1 MLEERIIS
9 SSETLEDVKIQ
20 KNLRP
25 KRFSDYIGQDK
36 VKTKLKVYVEAARV
50 RGEALDHCLFYGPPG
65 LGKTTLAQ
73 IIANELEVNI
83 HITSGPSIERPGDL
97 VALLTNL
104 QPYDLLFIDEIHR
117 LNRAVEEVLY
127 SAMEDYVL
135 DIIIGKGPSARSL
148 RMDLPPF
155 TLIGA
160 TTRAGS
166 LSSPLRDRFG
176 IIERLQFYS
185 VDELAEIINVN
196 ARFLNV
202 PIEPDGA
209 RLIASRSRGTPRIA
223 NRLLNRVRDF
233 AQVEGQGLIDAQIA
247 SYALDRLEVDA
258 AGMDKLDRDLLMTIM
273 EQYKGGPV
281 GLDTLAASIGEE
293 RVTLEDVCEPFLL
306 QEGFLARTP
315 RGRVA
320 TEKAYRHFGLPLPK
334 RLQPDVEES
343 QQIEM
348 FRADEGGEENDHEDQ

>member
-9 SSETLEDVKIQ
+9 PSESIEDVKIQ

-25 KRFSDYIGQDK
+25 KRFSDYIGQEK

-83 HITSGPSIERPGDL
+83 HITSGPSIERAGDL
-97 VALLTNL
+97 VALLTNI

-185 VDELAEIINVN
+185 TDELAQIIDIN
-196 ARFLNV
+196 AGHLDV
-202 PIEPDGA
+202 PIESDGA

-233 AQVEGQGLIDAQIA
+233 AQVEGEGVINAEIA
-247 SYALDRLEVDA
+247 RYALDRLEVDE
-258 AGMDKLDRDLLMTIM
+258 AGLDKLDRDLLMTIM

-293 RVTLEDVCEPFLL
+293 RVTLEDVCEPYLL

-320 TEKAYRHFGLPLPK
+320 TEKAYNHFGLPMPK
-334 RLQPDVEES
+334 RMQEQNQQETLFINEE
-343 QQIEM
+343 
-348 FRADEGGEENDHEDQ
+348 GEETTINEDK

>member
-1 MLEERIIS
+1 MLEERIIAS
-9 SSETLEDVKIQ
+9 TEISEDIRAQ
-20 KNLRP
+20 KTLRP
-25 KRFSDYIGQDK
+25 KRFDDYIGQQQ
-36 VKTKLKVYVEAARV
+36 VKEKLLVYVEAAKV

-73 IIANELEVNI
+73 IIANALEVSI

-104 QPYDLLFIDEIHR
+104 QPYDVIFIDEIHR
-117 LNRAVEEVLY
+117 LNRSVEEVLY

-185 VDELAEIINVN
+185 VEDLTEIIKKN
-196 ARFLNV
+196 ASFLDI
-202 PIEPDGA
+202 PIEDAGA
-209 RLIASRSRGTPRIA
+209 MRIASRSRGTPRIA

-233 AQVEGQGLIDAQIA
+233 AQVEGIGEIDEEI
-247 SYALDRLEVDA
+247 SNYALDKLEVDD
-258 AGMDKLDRDLLMTIM
+258 AGLDRLDRALLLTII

-293 RVTLEDVCEPFLL
+293 RITLEDVCEPYLL

-320 TEKAYRHFGLPLPK
+320 TEKSYRHLNLKIPK
-334 RLQPDVEES
+334 SMQTISIQFDNQEE
-343 QQIEM
+343 
-348 FRADEGGEENDHEDQ
+348 EEQETTL

>member
-1 MLEERIIS
+1 MLEERIIAS
-9 SSETLEDVKIQ
+9 TEISEDIRAQ
-20 KNLRP
+20 KTLRP
-25 KRFSDYIGQDK
+25 KRFDDYIGQQQ
-36 VKTKLKVYVEAARV
+36 VKEKLLVYVEAAKV

-73 IIANELEVNI
+73 IIANALEVSI

-104 QPYDLLFIDEIHR
+104 QPYDVIFIDEIHR
-117 LNRAVEEVLY
+117 LNRSVEEVLY

-185 VDELAEIINVN
+185 VEDLAEIIKKN
-196 ARFLNV
+196 ASFLDI
-202 PIEPDGA
+202 PIEDAGA
-209 RLIASRSRGTPRIA
+209 MRIASRSRGTPRIA

-233 AQVEGQGLIDAQIA
+233 AQVEGIGEIDEEI
-247 SYALDRLEVDA
+247 SNYALDKLEVDD
-258 AGMDKLDRDLLMTIM
+258 AGLDRLDRALLLTII

-293 RVTLEDVCEPFLL
+293 RITLEDVCEPYLL

-320 TEKAYRHFGLPLPK
+320 TEKSYRHLNLKIPK
-334 RLQPDVEES
+334 SMQTISIQFDNQEE
-343 QQIEM
+343 
-348 FRADEGGEENDHEDQ
+348 EE

>member
-1 MLEERIIS
+1 MLEERIIAS
-9 SSETLEDVKIQ
+9 TEITEDARTQ
-20 KNLRP
+20 KVLRP
-25 KRFSDYIGQDK
+25 KRFDDYIGQK
-36 VKTKLKVYVEAARV
+36 QVKEKLLVYVEAAKV

-73 IIANELEVNI
+73 IIANALEVSI

-104 QPYDLLFIDEIHR
+104 QPYDVIFIDEIHR
-117 LNRAVEEVLY
+117 LNRSVEEVLY

-176 IIERLQFYS
+176 IIERLQFYTAK
-185 VDELAEIINVN
+185 ELTDIIKKN
-196 ARFLNV
+196 ARFLEI
-202 PIEPDGA
+202 PIENDGA
-209 RLIASRSRGTPRIA
+209 MSIASRSRGTPRIA

-233 AQVEGQGLIDAQIA
+233 AQVEGVGKIDEAI
-247 SYALDRLEVDA
+247 SIYALDKLEVDT
-258 AGMDKLDRDLLMTIM
+258 AGLDRLDRALLSTII

-281 GLDTLAASIGEE
+281 GMDTLAASIGEE
-293 RVTLEDVCEPFLL
+293 RVTLEDVCEPYLL

-315 RGRVA
+315 RGRIA
-320 TEKAYRHFGLPLPK
+320 TEKAYRHLNVQMPLVQEK
-334 RLQPDVEES
+334 ISIQFYNQEDEE
-343 QQIEM
+343 
-348 FRADEGGEENDHEDQ
+348 

>member
-9 SSETLEDVKIQ
+9 PSESIEDVKIQ

-25 KRFSDYIGQDK
+25 KRFSDYIGQEK

-83 HITSGPSIERPGDL
+83 HITSGPSIERAGDL
-97 VALLTNL
+97 VALLTNI

-185 VDELAEIINVN
+185 TDELAQIIDIN
-196 ARFLNV
+196 AHHLDV
-202 PIEPDGA
+202 PIESDGA

-233 AQVEGQGLIDAQIA
+233 AQVEGEGVINAEIA
-247 SYALDRLEVDA
+247 RYALDRLEVDE
-258 AGMDKLDRDLLMTIM
+258 AGLDKLDRDLLLTIM

-293 RVTLEDVCEPFLL
+293 RVTLEDVCEPYLL

-320 TEKAYRHFGLPLPK
+320 TEKAYNHFGLPMPK
-334 RLQPDVEES
+334 CMQEQNQQETLFINEE
-343 QQIEM
+343 
-348 FRADEGGEENDHEDQ
+348 GEETTINEDK

>member
-1 MLEERIIS
+1 MLEERIVS
-9 SSETLEDVKIQ
+9 SAEIVEDSRVQ

-25 KRFSDYIGQDK
+25 KRFHDYIGQEAIK
-36 VKTKLKVYVEAARV
+36 SKMQIYVEAARN

-97 VALLTNL
+97 VALLTNI
-104 QPYDLLFIDEIHR
+104 QPYDLIFIDEIHR
-117 LNRAVEEVLY
+117 LNRSVEEVLY

-135 DIIIGKGPSARSL
+135 DIIIGKGPSARSM

-155 TLIGA
+155 TLVGA

-185 VDELAEIINVN
+185 HEELAYIIKMN
-196 ARFLNV
+196 AKFLNV
-202 PIEPDGA
+202 PIEDDGA
-209 RLIASRSRGTPRIA
+209 MLIASRSRGTPRIA

-233 AQVEGQGLIDAQIA
+233 AQVEGVGLIDEAIGR
-247 SYALDRLEVDA
+247 YALDKLEVDE
-258 AGMDKLDRDLLMTIM
+258 AGLDRLDRELLMTIIRS
-273 EQYKGGPV
+273 YKGGPV
-281 GLDTLAASIGEE
+281 GLDTLAASVGEE

-315 RGRVA
+315 RGRMA
-320 TEKAYRHFGLPLPK
+320 TEKAYKHFGLVVPK
-334 RLQPDVEES
+334 HAEMASLQLNMYEE
-343 QQIEM
+343 
-348 FRADEGGEENDHEDQ
+348 EGENTLNENE

>member
-9 SSETLEDVKIQ
+9 PSESIEDVKIQ

-25 KRFSDYIGQDK
+25 KRFSDYIGQEK

-83 HITSGPSIERPGDL
+83 HITSGPSIERAGDL
-97 VALLTNL
+97 VALLTNI

-185 VDELAEIINVN
+185 TDELAQIIDIN
-196 ARFLNV
+196 ARHLDV
-202 PIEPDGA
+202 PIEFDGA

-233 AQVEGQGLIDAQIA
+233 AQVEGEGVINAEIA
-247 SYALDRLEVDA
+247 RYALDRLEVDE
-258 AGMDKLDRDLLMTIM
+258 AGLDKLDRDLLLTIM

-293 RVTLEDVCEPFLL
+293 RVTLEDVCEPYLL

-320 TEKAYRHFGLPLPK
+320 TEKAYNHFGLPMPK
-334 RLQPDVEES
+334 RMQEQNQQETLFINEE
-343 QQIEM
+343 
-348 FRADEGGEENDHEDQ
+348 GEETTINEDK

>member
-1 MLEERIIS
+1 MLEERIVS
-9 SSETLEDVKIQ
+9 SDEILEDVTAQ
-20 KNLRP
+20 RALRP
-25 KRFSDYIGQDK
+25 KRFEDYIGQEQ
-36 VKTKLKVYVEAARV
+36 VKDKLKVYVEAARV

-104 QPYDLLFIDEIHR
+104 QPHDLLFIDEIHR
-117 LNRAVEEVLY
+117 LNRHVEEVLY

-176 IIERLQFYS
+176 IIERLQFYRI
-185 VDELAEIINVN
+185 DELKRIIEVN
-196 ARFLNV
+196 ANFMHV
-202 PIEPDGA
+202 PIEDDGA

-233 AQVEGQGLIDAQIA
+233 AQVEGQGRIDETISQ
-247 SYALDRLEVDA
+247 YALDRLQVDQ
-258 AGMDKLDRDLLMTIM
+258 AGLDQLDRALLLTII
-273 EQYKGGPV
+273 EQYNGGPV

-315 RGRVA
+315 RGRVV
-320 TEKAYRHFGLPLPK
+320 TEKAYHHFNMRMP
-334 RLQPDVEES
+334 
-343 QQIEM
+343 QIEN
-348 FRADEGGEENDHEDQ
+348 NDSMSDIE

>member
-9 SSETLEDVKIQ
+9 PSESIEDVKIQ

-25 KRFSDYIGQDK
+25 KRFSDYIGQEK

-83 HITSGPSIERPGDL
+83 HITSGPSIERAGDL
-97 VALLTNL
+97 VALLTNI

-185 VDELAEIINVN
+185 TDELAQIIDIN
-196 ARFLNV
+196 ARHLDV

-233 AQVEGQGLIDAQIA
+233 AQVEGEGVINAEIA
-247 SYALDRLEVDA
+247 RYALDRLEVDE
-258 AGMDKLDRDLLMTIM
+258 AGLDKLDRDLLMTIM

-293 RVTLEDVCEPFLL
+293 RVTLEDVCEPYLL

-320 TEKAYRHFGLPLPK
+320 TEKAYNHFGLPMPK
-334 RLQPDVEES
+334 RMQEQNQQETLFINEE
-343 QQIEM
+343 
-348 FRADEGGEENDHEDQ
+348 GEETTINEDK

>member
-9 SSETLEDVKIQ
+9 SNEIIEDVKIQ

-25 KRFSDYIGQDK
+25 KRFSDYIGQNR

-73 IIANELEVNI
+73 IIANEMEVNI

-185 VDELAEIINVN
+185 VEELAQIININ
-196 ARFLNV
+196 ARYLDIPVND
-202 PIEPDGA
+202 DGA

-233 AQVEGQGLIDAQIA
+233 AQVEGQGIIDVDIA

-258 AGMDKLDRDLLMTIM
+258 AGLDKLDRDLLLTIM

-293 RVTLEDVCEPFLL
+293 RVTLEDVCEPYLL

-320 TEKAYRHFGLPLPK
+320 TEKAYQHFGKPMPK
-334 RLQPDVEES
+334 KMLEAS
-343 QQIEM
+343 QQIEI
-348 FRADEGGEENDHEDQ
+348 FAAEDGGDIETDEDK

>member
-1 MLEERIIS
+1 MS
-9 SSETLEDVKIQ
+9 SNEIMEDVTAQ
-20 KNLRP
+20 RALRP
-25 KRFSDYIGQDK
+25 KRFSDYIGQEQ
-36 VKTKLKVYVEAARV
+36 VKNKLKVYVEAARV

-73 IIANELEVNI
+73 IIANELEVSI
-83 HITSGPSIERPGDL
+83 HITSGPSIDRPGDL

-104 QPYDLLFIDEIHR
+104 QPHDLLFIDEIHR
-117 LNRAVEEVLY
+117 LNRHVEEVLY

-176 IIERLQFYS
+176 IIERLQFYGI
-185 VDELAEIINVN
+185 DELKRIIEVN
-196 ARFLNV
+196 AAYMHV
-202 PIEPDGA
+202 PIEEDGA

-233 AQVEGQGLIDAQIA
+233 AQVEGQGQIDESI
-247 SYALDRLEVDA
+247 SRYALDRLEVDK
-258 AGMDKLDRDLLMTIM
+258 AGLDQLDRALLLTII

-320 TEKAYRHFGLPLPK
+320 TEKAYRHFDMRMPQL
-334 RLQPDVEES
+334 
-343 QQIEM
+343 
-348 FRADEGGEENDHEDQ
+348 ENNDAMTEID

>member
-9 SSETLEDVKIQ
+9 PSESLEDVKIQ

-25 KRFSDYIGQDK
+25 KRFSDYIGQEK

-83 HITSGPSIERPGDL
+83 HITSGPSIERAGDL

-185 VDELAEIINVN
+185 VDELAQIININ
-196 ARFLNV
+196 ARHLEV
-202 PIEPDGA
+202 PIEGSGA
-209 RLIASRSRGTPRIA
+209 QLIASRSRGTPRIA

-233 AQVEGQGLIDAQIA
+233 AQVEGEGLIDAAIA
-247 SYALDRLEVDA
+247 RYALDRLEVDE
-258 AGMDKLDRDLLMTIM
+258 AGLDRLDRDLLLTIM

-320 TEKAYRHFGLPLPK
+320 TEKAYQHFGRPMPK
-334 RLQPDVEES
+334 RMQETAEQMDIFSNE
-343 QQIEM
+343 QG
-348 FRADEGGEENDHEDQ
+348 DDTTTNEDQ

>member
-9 SSETLEDVKIQ
+9 PSESIEDVKIQ

-25 KRFSDYIGQDK
+25 KRFSDYIGQEK

-83 HITSGPSIERPGDL
+83 HITSGPSIERAGDL
-97 VALLTNL
+97 VALLTNI

-185 VDELAEIINVN
+185 TDELAQIIDIN
-196 ARFLNV
+196 ARYLDV
-202 PIEPDGA
+202 PIEADGA

-233 AQVEGQGLIDAQIA
+233 AQVEGEGVINAEIA
-247 SYALDRLEVDA
+247 RYALDRLEVDE
-258 AGMDKLDRDLLMTIM
+258 AGLDKLDRDLLMTII

-293 RVTLEDVCEPFLL
+293 RVTLEDVCEPYLL

-320 TEKAYRHFGLPLPK
+320 TEKAYNHFDLPMPK
-334 RLQPDVEES
+334 RMQEQNQQETLFINEE
-343 QQIEM
+343 
-348 FRADEGGEENDHEDQ
+348 GEETTINEDK

>member
-1 MLEERIIS
+1 MLEERIVS
-9 SSETLEDVKIQ
+9 SNEIMEDVTAQ
-20 KNLRP
+20 RALRP
-25 KRFSDYIGQDK
+25 KRFSDYIGQEQ
-36 VKTKLKVYVEAARV
+36 VKNKLKVYVEAARV

-73 IIANELEVNI
+73 IIANELEVSI
-83 HITSGPSIERPGDL
+83 HITSGPSIDRPGDL

-104 QPYDLLFIDEIHR
+104 QPHDLLFIDEIHR
-117 LNRAVEEVLY
+117 LNRHVEEVLY

-176 IIERLQFYS
+176 IIERLQFYGI
-185 VDELAEIINVN
+185 DELKCIIEVN
-196 ARFLNV
+196 AAYMHV
-202 PIEPDGA
+202 PIEEDGA

-233 AQVEGQGLIDAQIA
+233 AQVEGQGQIDESI
-247 SYALDRLEVDA
+247 SRYALDRLEVDK
-258 AGMDKLDRDLLMTIM
+258 AGLDQLDRALLLTII

-320 TEKAYRHFGLPLPK
+320 TEKAYRHFDMRMPQL
-334 RLQPDVEES
+334 
-343 QQIEM
+343 
-348 FRADEGGEENDHEDQ
+348 ENNDAMTEID

>member
-1 MLEERIIS
+1 MLEERIVS
-9 SSETLEDVKIQ
+9 SNEIMEDVAAQ
-20 KNLRP
+20 RVLRP
-25 KRFSDYIGQDK
+25 KRFSDYIGQEQ
-36 VKTKLKVYVEAARV
+36 VKNKLKVYVEAARV

-73 IIANELEVNI
+73 IIANELEVSI
-83 HITSGPSIERPGDL
+83 HITSGPSIDRPGDL

-104 QPYDLLFIDEIHR
+104 QPHDLLFIDEIHR
-117 LNRAVEEVLY
+117 LNRHVEEVLY

-176 IIERLQFYS
+176 IIERLQFYGI
-185 VDELAEIINVN
+185 DELKRIIEVN
-196 ARFLNV
+196 ASYMHV
-202 PIEPDGA
+202 PIEEDGA

-233 AQVEGQGLIDAQIA
+233 AQVEGQGRIDETI
-247 SYALDRLEVDA
+247 SRYALDRLEVDK
-258 AGMDKLDRDLLMTIM
+258 AGLDQLDRALLLTII

-320 TEKAYRHFGLPLPK
+320 TEKAYRHFDRRMP
-334 RLQPDVEES
+334 Q
-343 QQIEM
+343 
-348 FRADEGGEENDHEDQ
+348 FENNDAMTDID

>member
-1 MLEERIIS
+1 MLEERIVS
-9 SSETLEDVKIQ
+9 SNEIMEDVTAQ
-20 KNLRP
+20 RALRP
-25 KRFSDYIGQDK
+25 KRFSDYIGQEQ
-36 VKTKLKVYVEAARV
+36 VKNKLKVYVEAARV

-73 IIANELEVNI
+73 IIANELEVSI
-83 HITSGPSIERPGDL
+83 HITSGPSIDRPGDL
-97 VALLTNL
+97 VVLLTNL
-104 QPYDLLFIDEIHR
+104 QPHDLLFIDEIHR
-117 LNRAVEEVLY
+117 LNRHVEEVLY

-176 IIERLQFYS
+176 IIERLQFYGI
-185 VDELAEIINVN
+185 DELKRIIEVN
-196 ARFLNV
+196 AAYMHV
-202 PIEPDGA
+202 PIEEDGA

-233 AQVEGQGLIDAQIA
+233 AQVEGQGQIDESI
-247 SYALDRLEVDA
+247 SRYALDRLEVDK
-258 AGMDKLDRDLLMTIM
+258 AGLDQLDRALLLTII

-320 TEKAYRHFGLPLPK
+320 TEKAYRHFDMRMPQL
-334 RLQPDVEES
+334 
-343 QQIEM
+343 
-348 FRADEGGEENDHEDQ
+348 ENNDAMTEID

>member
-9 SSETLEDVKIQ
+9 PSESIEDVKIQ

-25 KRFSDYIGQDK
+25 KRFSDYIGQEK

-83 HITSGPSIERPGDL
+83 HITSGPSIERAGDL
-97 VALLTNL
+97 VALLTNI

-185 VDELAEIINVN
+185 TDELAQIIDIN
-196 ARFLNV
+196 ARHLDV
-202 PIEPDGA
+202 PIESDGA

-223 NRLLNRVRDF
+223 NRLLRRVRDF
-233 AQVEGQGLIDAQIA
+233 ALIRGNGQVTGGEASAALKRMDVDEHGLDQM
-247 SYALDRLEVDA
+247 DRKLLEVLITHYD
-258 AGMDKLDRDLLMTIM
+258 
-273 EQYKGGPV
+273 GGPV
-281 GLDTLAASIGEE
+281 GIKTLAVACSEE
-293 RVTLEDVCEPFLL
+293 VRTIEDIYEPYLI
-306 QEGFLARTP
+306 QCGFLKRTP
-315 RGRVA
+315 RGRMA
-320 TEKAYRHFGLPLPK
+320 TARAYKHLKL
-334 RLQPDVEES
+334 LLS
-343 QQIEM
+343 
-348 FRADEGGEENDHEDQ
+348 

>member
-9 SSETLEDVKIQ
+9 PSESIEDVKIQ

-25 KRFSDYIGQDK
+25 KRFSDYIGQEK

-83 HITSGPSIERPGDL
+83 HITSGPSIERAGDL
-97 VALLTNL
+97 VALLTNI

-185 VDELAEIINVN
+185 TDELAQIIDIN
-196 ARFLNV
+196 ARYLDV
-202 PIEPDGA
+202 PIEADGA

-233 AQVEGQGLIDAQIA
+233 AQVEGEGVINAEIA
-247 SYALDRLEVDA
+247 RYALDRLEVDE
-258 AGMDKLDRDLLMTIM
+258 AGLDKLDRDLLMTIM

-293 RVTLEDVCEPFLL
+293 RVTLEDVCEPYLL

-320 TEKAYRHFGLPLPK
+320 TEKAYNHFGLPMPK
-334 RLQPDVEES
+334 RMQEQNQQETLFINEE
-343 QQIEM
+343 
-348 FRADEGGEENDHEDQ
+348 GEETTINEDK

>member
-1 MLEERIIS
+1 MLEERIVS
-9 SSETLEDVKIQ
+9 SNEIMEDVAAQ
-20 KNLRP
+20 RALRP
-25 KRFSDYIGQDK
+25 KRFSDYIGQEH
-36 VKTKLKVYVEAARV
+36 VKNKLKVYVEAARV

-73 IIANELEVNI
+73 IIANELEVSI
-83 HITSGPSIERPGDL
+83 HITSGPSIDRPGDL

-104 QPYDLLFIDEIHR
+104 QPHDLLFIDEIHR
-117 LNRAVEEVLY
+117 LNRHVEEVLY

-176 IIERLQFYS
+176 IIERLQFYGI
-185 VDELAEIINVN
+185 DELKRIIEVN
-196 ARFLNV
+196 AGYMHV
-202 PIEPDGA
+202 PIEEDGA

-233 AQVEGQGLIDAQIA
+233 AQVEGQGRIDETISQ
-247 SYALDRLEVDA
+247 YALDRLEVDK
-258 AGMDKLDRDLLMTIM
+258 AGLDQLDRALLLTII

-320 TEKAYRHFGLPLPK
+320 TEKAYRHFDMRMPQLENN
-334 RLQPDVEES
+334 DS
-343 QQIEM
+343 ISDIE
-348 FRADEGGEENDHEDQ
+348 

>member
-1 MLEERIIS
+1 MLEERIVS
-9 SSETLEDVKIQ
+9 SNEIMEDVTAQ
-20 KNLRP
+20 RALRP
-25 KRFSDYIGQDK
+25 KRFSDYIGQEQ
-36 VKTKLKVYVEAARV
+36 VKNKLKVYVEAARV

-73 IIANELEVNI
+73 IIANELEVSI
-83 HITSGPSIERPGDL
+83 HITSGPSIDRPGDL

-104 QPYDLLFIDEIHR
+104 QPHDLLFIDEIHR
-117 LNRAVEEVLY
+117 LNRHVEEVLY

-176 IIERLQFYS
+176 IIERLQFYGI
-185 VDELAEIINVN
+185 DELKRIIEVN
-196 ARFLNV
+196 ATYMHV
-202 PIEPDGA
+202 PIEEDGA

-233 AQVEGQGLIDAQIA
+233 AQVEGQGQIDESI
-247 SYALDRLEVDA
+247 SRYALDRLEVDK
-258 AGMDKLDRDLLMTIM
+258 AGLDQLDRALLLTII

-320 TEKAYRHFGLPLPK
+320 TEKAYRHFDMRMPQL
-334 RLQPDVEES
+334 
-343 QQIEM
+343 
-348 FRADEGGEENDHEDQ
+348 ENNDAMTEID

>member
-9 SSETLEDVKIQ
+9 SNEILEDVKIQ

-25 KRFSDYIGQDK
+25 KRFSDYIGQNR

-73 IIANELEVNI
+73 IIANEMEVNI

-185 VDELAEIINVN
+185 VEELAQIININ
-196 ARFLNV
+196 ARYLEIPV
-202 PIEPDGA
+202 KDDGA

-233 AQVEGQGLIDAQIA
+233 AQVEGQGIIDVDIA

-258 AGMDKLDRDLLMTIM
+258 AGLDKLDRDLLLTIM
-273 EQYKGGPV
+273 EHYKGGPV

-293 RVTLEDVCEPFLL
+293 RVTLEDVCEPYLL

-320 TEKAYRHFGLPLPK
+320 TEKAYQHFGKPMPK
-334 RLQPDVEES
+334 KMLEDR
-343 QQIEM
+343 QQMEIFAAE
-348 FRADEGGEENDHEDQ
+348 DGGDIKTNEDK

>member
-1 MLEERIIS
+1 MLEERIVS
-9 SSETLEDVKIQ
+9 SNEIMEDVTAQ
-20 KNLRP
+20 RTLRP
-25 KRFSDYIGQDK
+25 KRFSDYIGQEQ
-36 VKTKLKVYVEAARV
+36 VKNKLKVYVEAARV

-73 IIANELEVNI
+73 IIANELEVSI
-83 HITSGPSIERPGDL
+83 HITSGPSIDRPGDL

-104 QPYDLLFIDEIHR
+104 QPHDLLFIDEIHR
-117 LNRAVEEVLY
+117 LNRHVEEVLY

-176 IIERLQFYS
+176 IIERLQFYGI
-185 VDELAEIINVN
+185 DELKRIIEVN
-196 ARFLNV
+196 ASYMHV
-202 PIEPDGA
+202 PIEEDGA

-233 AQVEGQGLIDAQIA
+233 AQVEGQGRIDESI
-247 SYALDRLEVDA
+247 SRYALDRLEVDK
-258 AGMDKLDRDLLMTIM
+258 AGLDQLDRALLLTII

-320 TEKAYRHFGLPLPK
+320 TEKAYRHFDMRMPQL
-334 RLQPDVEES
+334 
-343 QQIEM
+343 
-348 FRADEGGEENDHEDQ
+348 ENNDAMTDID

>member
-9 SSETLEDVKIQ
+9 PSESIEDVKIQ

-25 KRFSDYIGQDK
+25 KRFSDYIGQEK

-83 HITSGPSIERPGDL
+83 HITSGPSIERAGDL
-97 VALLTNL
+97 VALLTNI

-185 VDELAEIINVN
+185 TDELAQIIDIN
-196 ARFLNV
+196 ARHLDV

-233 AQVEGQGLIDAQIA
+233 AQVEGEGVINAEIA
-247 SYALDRLEVDA
+247 RYALDRLEVDE
-258 AGMDKLDRDLLMTIM
+258 AGLDKLDRDLLLTIM

-293 RVTLEDVCEPFLL
+293 RVTLEDVCEPYLL

-320 TEKAYRHFGLPLPK
+320 TEKAYNHFGLPMPK
-334 RLQPDVEES
+334 RMQEQNQQETLFINEE
-343 QQIEM
+343 
-348 FRADEGGEENDHEDQ
+348 GEETTINEDK

>member
-1 MLEERIIS
+1 MLEERIVS
-9 SSETLEDVKIQ
+9 SNEIMEDVTAQ
-20 KNLRP
+20 RALRP
-25 KRFSDYIGQDK
+25 KRFSDYIGQEQ
-36 VKTKLKVYVEAARV
+36 VKNKLKVYVEAARV

-73 IIANELEVNI
+73 IIANELEVSI
-83 HITSGPSIERPGDL
+83 HITSGPSIDRPGDL

-104 QPYDLLFIDEIHR
+104 QPHDLLFIDEIHR
-117 LNRAVEEVLY
+117 LNRHVEEVLY

-176 IIERLQFYS
+176 IIERLQFYGI
-185 VDELAEIINVN
+185 DELKRIIEVN
-196 ARFLNV
+196 AAYMHV
-202 PIEPDGA
+202 PIEEDGA

-233 AQVEGQGLIDAQIA
+233 AQVEGQGQIDGSI
-247 SYALDRLEVDA
+247 SRYALDRLEVDK
-258 AGMDKLDRDLLMTIM
+258 AGLDQLDRALLLTII

-320 TEKAYRHFGLPLPK
+320 TEKAYRHFDMRMPQL
-334 RLQPDVEES
+334 
-343 QQIEM
+343 
-348 FRADEGGEENDHEDQ
+348 ENNDAMTEID

>member
-1 MLEERIIS
+1 MLEERIVS
-9 SSETLEDVKIQ
+9 SNEIMEDVTAQ
-20 KNLRP
+20 RALRP
-25 KRFSDYIGQDK
+25 KRFSDYIGQEQ
-36 VKTKLKVYVEAARV
+36 VKNKLKVYVEAARV

-73 IIANELEVNI
+73 IIANELEVSI
-83 HITSGPSIERPGDL
+83 HITSGPSIDRPGDL

-104 QPYDLLFIDEIHR
+104 QPHDLLFIDEIHR
-117 LNRAVEEVLY
+117 LNRHVEEVLY

-176 IIERLQFYS
+176 IIERLQFYGI
-185 VDELAEIINVN
+185 DELKRIIEVN
-196 ARFLNV
+196 AAYMHV
-202 PIEPDGA
+202 PIEEDGA

-233 AQVEGQGLIDAQIA
+233 AQVEGQGQIDESI
-247 SYALDRLEVDA
+247 SRYALDRLEVDK
-258 AGMDKLDRDLLMTIM
+258 AGLDQLDRALLLTII

-320 TEKAYRHFGLPLPK
+320 TEKAYRHFDMRMPQLHN
-334 RLQPDVEES
+334 
-343 QQIEM
+343 
-348 FRADEGGEENDHEDQ
+348 NDAMTEID

>member
-1 MLEERIIS
+1 MLEERIIAS
-9 SSETLEDVKIQ
+9 TEISEDIRAQ
-20 KNLRP
+20 KTLRP
-25 KRFSDYIGQDK
+25 KRFDDYIGQQQ
-36 VKTKLKVYVEAARV
+36 VKEKLLVYVEAAKV

-73 IIANELEVNI
+73 IIANALEVSI

-104 QPYDLLFIDEIHR
+104 QPYDVIFIDEIHR
-117 LNRAVEEVLY
+117 LNRSVEEVLY

-185 VDELAEIINVN
+185 VEELAEIIKKN
-196 ARFLNV
+196 ASFLDI
-202 PIEPDGA
+202 PIEDAGA
-209 RLIASRSRGTPRIA
+209 MRIASRSRGTPRIA

-233 AQVEGQGLIDAQIA
+233 AQVEGIGEIDEEI
-247 SYALDRLEVDA
+247 SNYALDKLEVDD
-258 AGMDKLDRDLLMTIM
+258 AGLDRLDRALLLTII

-293 RVTLEDVCEPFLL
+293 RITLEDVCEPYLL

-320 TEKAYRHFGLPLPK
+320 TEKSYRHLNLKIPK
-334 RLQPDVEES
+334 SMQTISIQFDNQEE
-343 QQIEM
+343 
-348 FRADEGGEENDHEDQ
+348 EE

>member
-1 MLEERIIS
+1 MLEERIVS
-9 SSETLEDVKIQ
+9 SNEMIEDVKMQ

-25 KRFSDYIGQDK
+25 KRFADYIGQSK
-36 VKTKLKVYVEAARV
+36 VKNKLKIYVEAARV

-117 LNRAVEEVLY
+117 LNRSVEEVLY

-185 VDELAEIINVN
+185 VDELAQIIEIN
-196 ARFLNV
+196 ARFLDI
-202 PIEPDGA
+202 PIEEDGA

-223 NRLLNRVRDF
+223 NRFLNRVRDF
-233 AQVEGQGLIDAQIA
+233 AQVEGKGVIDAEI
-247 SYALDRLEVDA
+247 SRYALDKLEVDK
-258 AGMDKLDRDLLMTIM
+258 AGLDQLDRALLFTIM
-273 EQYKGGPV
+273 DQYKGGPV

-293 RVTLEDVCEPFLL
+293 RVTLEDVSEPYLL

-315 RGRVA
+315 RGRIA
-320 TEKAYRHFGLPLPK
+320 TEKAYKHFGRRVPK
-334 RLQPDVEES
+334 NLLDNDQQLEIFEE
-343 QQIEM
+343 
-348 FRADEGGEENDHEDQ
+348 DGGEDRKNEDQ

>member
-1 MLEERIIS
+1 MLEERIVS
-9 SSETLEDVKIQ
+9 SNEIMEDVTAQ
-20 KNLRP
+20 RALRP
-25 KRFSDYIGQDK
+25 KRFSDYIGQEQ
-36 VKTKLKVYVEAARV
+36 VKNKLKVYVEAARV

-73 IIANELEVNI
+73 IIANELEVSI
-83 HITSGPSIERPGDL
+83 HITSGPSIDRPGDL

-104 QPYDLLFIDEIHR
+104 QPHDLLFIDEIHR
-117 LNRAVEEVLY
+117 LNRHVEEVLY

-176 IIERLQFYS
+176 IIERLQFYGI
-185 VDELAEIINVN
+185 DELKRIIEVN
-196 ARFLNV
+196 AAYMHV
-202 PIEPDGA
+202 PIEEDGA

-233 AQVEGQGLIDAQIA
+233 AQVEGQGQIDESI
-247 SYALDRLEVDA
+247 SRYALDRLEVDK
-258 AGMDKLDRDLLMTIM
+258 AGLDQLDRALLLTII

-293 RVTLEDVCEPFLL
+293 PVTLEDVCEPFLL

-320 TEKAYRHFGLPLPK
+320 TEKAYRHFDMRMPQL
-334 RLQPDVEES
+334 
-343 QQIEM
+343 
-348 FRADEGGEENDHEDQ
+348 ENNDAMTEID

>member
-9 SSETLEDVKIQ
+9 PSESIEDVKIQ

-25 KRFSDYIGQDK
+25 KRFSDYIGQEK

-83 HITSGPSIERPGDL
+83 HITSGPSIERAGDL
-97 VALLTNL
+97 VALLTNI

-185 VDELAEIINVN
+185 TDELAKIIDIN
-196 ARFLNV
+196 AHHLDV
-202 PIEPDGA
+202 PIESDGA

-233 AQVEGQGLIDAQIA
+233 AQVEGEGVINAEIA
-247 SYALDRLEVDA
+247 RYALDRLEVDE
-258 AGMDKLDRDLLMTIM
+258 AGLDKLDRDLLMTIM

-293 RVTLEDVCEPFLL
+293 RVTLEDVCEPYLL

-320 TEKAYRHFGLPLPK
+320 TEKAYNHFGLPMPK
-334 RLQPDVEES
+334 RMQEQNQQETLFINEE
-343 QQIEM
+343 
-348 FRADEGGEENDHEDQ
+348 GEETTINEDK

>member
-1 MLEERIIS
+1 MLEERIVS
-9 SSETLEDVKIQ
+9 SNEIMEDVTAQ
-20 KNLRP
+20 RALRP
-25 KRFSDYIGQDK
+25 KRFSDYIGQEQ
-36 VKTKLKVYVEAARV
+36 VKNKLKVYVEAARV

-73 IIANELEVNI
+73 IIANELEVSI
-83 HITSGPSIERPGDL
+83 HITSGPSIDRPGDL

-104 QPYDLLFIDEIHR
+104 QPHDLLFIDEIHR
-117 LNRAVEEVLY
+117 LNRHVEEVLY

-176 IIERLQFYS
+176 IIERLQFYGI
-185 VDELAEIINVN
+185 DELKRIIEVN
-196 ARFLNV
+196 AAYMHV
-202 PIEPDGA
+202 PIEEDGA

-233 AQVEGQGLIDAQIA
+233 AQVEGQGQIDESI
-247 SYALDRLEVDA
+247 SRYALDRLEVDK
-258 AGMDKLDRDLLMTIM
+258 AGLDQLDRALLLTII

-320 TEKAYRHFGLPLPK
+320 TEKAYRHFDMRMPQL
-334 RLQPDVEES
+334 
-343 QQIEM
+343 
-348 FRADEGGEENDHEDQ
+348 ENNDAMTEID

>member
-1 MLEERIIS
+1 MLEERLIS
-9 SSETLEDVKIQ
+9 PGELIEDAKVQ
-20 KNLRP
+20 KSLRP
-25 KRFSDYIGQDK
+25 KQFDDYIGQQS
-36 VKTKLKVYVEAARV
+36 VKNKLKIYVEAALV

-73 IIANELEVNI
+73 IIANELSVNI

-104 QPYDLLFIDEIHR
+104 QENDLLFIDEIHR
-117 LNRAVEEVLY
+117 LNRSAEEVLY
-127 SAMEDYVL
+127 SAMEDYML

-176 IIERLQFYS
+176 IIERLQFYT
-185 VDELAEIINVN
+185 VDELAEIIKNN
-196 ARFLNV
+196 AAFMQV
-202 PIEPDGA
+202 PIEEEGA

-233 AQVEGQGLIDAQIA
+233 AQVEGQGLIDAAI
-247 SYALDRLEVDA
+247 SNYALDKLEIDTS
-258 AGMDKLDRDLLMTIM
+258 GMDTLDRTLLLTII

-315 RGRVA
+315 RGRIA
-320 TEKAYRHFGLPLPK
+320 TDKAYAHFGLRAPQH
-334 RLQPDVEES
+334 LQS
-343 QQIEM
+343 QGEAQIDLFDKEG
-348 FRADEGGEENDHEDQ
+348 ADANENE